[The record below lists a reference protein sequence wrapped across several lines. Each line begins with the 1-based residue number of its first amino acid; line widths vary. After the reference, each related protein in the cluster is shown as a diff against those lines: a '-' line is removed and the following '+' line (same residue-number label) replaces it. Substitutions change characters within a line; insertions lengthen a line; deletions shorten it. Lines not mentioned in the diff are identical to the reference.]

1 MDETLT
7 ETRTET
13 LDLRDLPAPEPL
25 TRALVAVEALA
36 AGAVLRLLT
45 PMRPLPLLE
54 ALKSRRLG
62 FSVADCEGGG
72 CAVTV
77 WGENGP
83 AGA

>member
-1 MDETLT
+1 MDKETAF
-7 ETRTET
+7 TRDT
-13 LDLRDLPAPEPL
+13 LDLRQLPAPEPL
-25 TRALVAVEALA
+25 VRALAAVEALA

-54 ALKSRRLG
+54 ALRERRLG
-62 FSVADCEGGG
+62 YSVTDHEDGG

-77 WGENGP
+77 WTEDGP